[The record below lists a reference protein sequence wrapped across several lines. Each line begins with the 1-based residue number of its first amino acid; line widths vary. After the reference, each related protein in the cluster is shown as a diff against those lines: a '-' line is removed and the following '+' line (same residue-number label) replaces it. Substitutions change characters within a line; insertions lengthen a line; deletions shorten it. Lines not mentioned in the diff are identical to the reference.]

1 MKKASLL
8 LAFLTC
14 FATTQP
20 KTCFSQSVASG
31 HWQLIQGD
39 PFPDSVT
46 QIVAGPGSLVY
57 MATSDKGVFK
67 SIDEGENWTQIN
79 TGLNGDLD
87 ITMLALGPN
96 GDLLARNSAGDIL
109 YSKDASTWSNDG
121 IPWHSQF
128 PNASATSFAFDMSG
142 VPYVG
147 TLGAGIYKI
156 DTIGN
161 WNQIVFPAL
170 IPGAQ
175 VMLFDSQD
183 RLIVHFDSLYRL
195 KSDFSAIDTSWAVSD
210 VSNTPVQLLK
220 TEWGSLFIVA
230 DSLYVLT
237 DQLQKISQN
246 SVGVLIADS
255 IGNLYGYY
263 DANDLWDYMEKSTDH
278 GASWNAA
285 TIPSTSENI
294 YGGRSLEAT
303 SQGFIIDGAG
313 QPALSV
319 SFDTGFVFTSI
330 HELDENLSINEI
342 DVDRFQTIQAFDD
355 LGGIWSSSDQGNTWK
370 LRKPKQN
377 VQGTLMEDGKYYSTE
392 TSRGKGIWPPM
403 VSNDGVNYQPLNVPA
418 GIEGQISASPN
429 GTIWLSHG
437 QAHFMRSE
445 DGGVHWNDFAHFTD
459 SGPPIIPGIDSAI
472 ARSVVERDPYIWLA
486 TAMAIHLTSDE
497 GATWQVDTPQI
508 GSFFGITGGKG
519 YTIFTHT
526 SGEGIHWLNPGEDP
540 DSSWLDEVGTFVQ
553 DLEGTILQFEWPAQF
568 YTTPQALIR
577 ETKSG
582 EILDT
587 LCNIPDSL
595 VFSLDG
601 AGTPPMA
608 IDSSGNIFAAASG
621 GSNSNYQATKTG
633 LYRFISATASV
644 AQQPTPSGDLDVSV
658 TNNVLTLSSSDEI
671 QSAEMFDVTGRSML
685 TVPSSHSTTL
695 TASVASIPSG
705 FYFVNAE
712 TPEGTIVRKVMI
724 VH

>member
-8 LAFLTC
+8 IAFFVCLAS
-14 FATTQP
+14 TQP
-20 KTCFSQSVASG
+20 KACFSQSASAG

-57 MATSDKGVFK
+57 MATSDKGIFK
-67 SIDEGENWTQIN
+67 STDEGENWTQIN

-96 GDLLARNSAGDIL
+96 GDLLARNDAGDIL
-109 YSKDASTWSNDG
+109 YSKDASTWTNDG

-128 PNASATSFAFDMSG
+128 PNASATSFAFDASG

-147 TLGAGIYKI
+147 TLGAGIYKM

-161 WNQIVFPAL
+161 WNQVVFPAL

-183 RLIVHFDSLYRL
+183 RLIVHFDTLYRL
-195 KSDFSAIDTSWAVSD
+195 KSDFSAIDTSWTVSD

-220 TEWGSLFIVA
+220 TEWGSLFVVA
-230 DSLYVLT
+230 DTLYVLT
-237 DQLQKISQN
+237 DQLQKISRN

-263 DANDLWDYMEKSTDH
+263 DADSPFDWMYKSTDH
-278 GASWNAA
+278 GESWNAV

-294 YGGRSLEAT
+294 YGGRFLEAT

-319 SFDTGFVFTSI
+319 SFDTGFVFSSI

-392 TSRGKGIWPPM
+392 TSRGKWFWPPM
-403 VSNDGVNYQPLNVPA
+403 VSNDGVNYQPLNIGA

-429 GTIWLSHG
+429 GTIWLSYG
-437 QAHFMRSE
+437 QAHFMRSF
-445 DGGVHWNDFAHFTD
+445 DGGATWNNFADITD
-459 SGPPIIPGIDSAI
+459 SGPPVIPGGDSAG
-472 ARSVVERDPYIWLA
+472 AWGVVERGPYIWLS
-486 TAMAIHLTSDE
+486 TAMAIHLTSDD
-497 GATWQVDTPQI
+497 GATWQVDTPRI
-508 GSFFGITGGKG
+508 GSFMGISGGKG
-519 YTIFTHT
+519 YTIITHT
-526 SGEGIHWLNPGEDP
+526 SGEGFHWLSPGESA
-540 DSSWLDEVGTFVQ
+540 DSGWIQPNGNYAEDINGT
-553 DLEGTILQFEWPAQF
+553 LLQFS
-568 YTTPQALIR
+568 TPRFDDTGYGPQVFIR
-577 ETKSG
+577 ESKSG
-582 EILDT
+582 DILDT
-587 LCNIPDSL
+587 LCTEPYSL
-595 VFSLDG
+595 GFPYYGGSDLTNEPG
-601 AGTPPMA
+601 MA
-608 IDSSGNIFAAASG
+608 IDSFGNIIAAAFQKG
-621 GSNSNYQATKTG
+621 M
-633 LYRFISATASV
+633 YRFVPATASV
-644 AQQPTPSGDLDVSV
+644 AQQPTSSGDLDVSV
-658 TNNVLTLSSSDEI
+658 TNNVLTLSSSDEL

-685 TVPSSHSTTL
+685 TIPSSHSTTL

-705 FYFVNAE
+705 FYFVKAE
-712 TPEGTIVRKVMI
+712 IAGGTIVRKAMI